1 MSSPPEGFEMEKA
14 SLTSEN
20 TRTSKKRTKPPRA
33 CRIPFCNVKDLENT
47 SRYCNRHRI
56 CDAHLKALSVDIDGK
71 PYRFCQKCSRLHE
84 LRLFDFNKHSCRS
97 SLELRK
103 VRHRS
108 KQQMKEQ
115 MNNDESTSMQ
125 DSMTTDTKTVAQ
137 QQLEHY
143 LSLCVPPLQAP
154 TDHSRGNHASASA
167 STPSLQLL
175 LPQAG
180 LHAPSHLHQIEA
192 VSKTYSTDVLSNLM
206 SHLSRS
212 QSPVMN
218 TPDIARTPNTPEASY
233 FQALLAGLLQSPLQS
248 DSSSHPV
255 HTPPLLELLPPTYS
269 HPYGS
274 PSTSLQPLRQEPS
287 ATRPANYHDL
297 QVALLTSLTSIQNAS
312 SEQLQGAP
320 LRDVNTIVE
329 LIAFLQAKQG

>member
-1 MSSPPEGFEMEKA
+1 MEKA

-125 DSMTTDTKTVAQ
+125 GSLTTDTKMVAQ

-143 LSLCVPPLQAP
+143 LSLCAPPLQAP
-154 TDHSRGNHASASA
+154 AD
-167 STPSLQLL
+167 
-175 LPQAG
+175 
-180 LHAPSHLHQIEA
+180 
-192 VSKTYSTDVLSNLM
+192 D
-206 SHLSRS
+206 SRS
-212 QSPVMN
+212 DFRM
-218 TPDIARTPNTPEASY
+218 
-233 FQALLAGLLQSPLQS
+233 
-248 DSSSHPV
+248 
-255 HTPPLLELLPPTYS
+255 
-269 HPYGS
+269 
-274 PSTSLQPLRQEPS
+274 
-287 ATRPANYHDL
+287 
-297 QVALLTSLTSIQNAS
+297 
-312 SEQLQGAP
+312 QL
-320 LRDVNTIVE
+320 I
-329 LIAFLQAKQG
+329 